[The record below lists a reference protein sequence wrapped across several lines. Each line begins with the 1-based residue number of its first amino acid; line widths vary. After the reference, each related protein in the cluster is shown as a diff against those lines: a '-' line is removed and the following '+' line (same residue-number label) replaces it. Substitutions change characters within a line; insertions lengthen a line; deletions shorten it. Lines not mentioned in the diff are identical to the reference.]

1 MNDKEFCLEALKRL
15 IPDTSWWGESNHDS
29 DSVKNL
35 DLLSNMIDMM
45 IESLSEYSYV
55 LEGNKGNG
63 SYEEIARKKREIIKG
78 LKTWVDEYFE
88 DFGDK

>member
-1 MNDKEFCLEALKRL
+1 MNDKEFILEALNRL

-45 IESLSEYSYV
+45 IEALMEYSYV
-55 LEGNKGNG
+55 PEGFRND
-63 SYEEIARKKREIIKG
+63 SYEEIARKKREIING

>member
-1 MNDKEFCLEALKRL
+1 MNDKEFVIEALKRL

-29 DSVKNL
+29 ESVNNL

-55 LEGNKGNG
+55 PEGNKGNG

-78 LKTWVDEYFE
+78 LKTRLDEYSE
-88 DFGDK
+88 DFGDN

>member
-1 MNDKEFCLEALKRL
+1 MNDKEFVIEALNRL

-45 IESLSEYSYV
+45 IEILMEYSYV
-55 LEGNKGNG
+55 PEGFRND

>member
-1 MNDKEFCLEALKRL
+1 MNDKEFVLEALNRL

-29 DSVKNL
+29 ESVKNL
-35 DLLSNMIDMM
+35 DLLSDMFDMM
-45 IESLSEYSYV
+45 IEILMEYSYV
-55 LEGNKGNG
+55 PDGFRND

>member
-1 MNDKEFCLEALKRL
+1 MNDKEFVLEALKRL

-29 DSVKNL
+29 ESVKNL
-35 DLLSNMIDMM
+35 DLLSNMIDVM
-45 IESLSEYSYV
+45 IESLMEYSYV
-55 LEGNKGNG
+55 PEGFRNY

>member
-1 MNDKEFCLEALKRL
+1 MNDKEFVIEALKRL
-15 IPDTSWWGESNHDS
+15 IPDTSWWGDSNHDS

-45 IESLSEYSYV
+45 IEILMEYSYV
-55 LEGNKGNG
+55 PEGFRND
-63 SYEEIARKKREIIKG
+63 SYEEIARKKREIING
-78 LKTWVDEYFE
+78 LKTWVDEYFG

>member
-1 MNDKEFCLEALKRL
+1 MNDKEFLLEALKRL
-15 IPDTSWWGESNHDS
+15 IPDTSWWGESSHDS
-29 DSVKNL
+29 ESVKNL

-45 IESLSEYSYV
+45 IEILMEYSYV
-55 LEGNKGNG
+55 PEGFRND

>member
-1 MNDKEFCLEALKRL
+1 MNDKEFILEALNRL

-45 IESLSEYSYV
+45 IEALMEYSYV
-55 LEGNKGNG
+55 PEGFRND

>member
-1 MNDKEFCLEALKRL
+1 MNDKEFVLEALKRL

-29 DSVKNL
+29 ESVKNL

-45 IESLSEYSYV
+45 IEILMEYSYV
-55 LEGNKGNG
+55 PEGFRND
-63 SYEEIARKKREIIKG
+63 SYEEIARKKRKIIKG

>member
-1 MNDKEFCLEALKRL
+1 MNDKEFVLEALNRL

-29 DSVKNL
+29 DSMKNL

-45 IESLSEYSYV
+45 IEVLMEYSYV
-55 LEGNKGNG
+55 PEGFRND
-63 SYEEIARKKREIIKG
+63 SYEEIARKKRENLKG
-78 LKTWVDEYFE
+78 LKTWADEYFE

>member
-1 MNDKEFCLEALKRL
+1 MNDKEFVLEALKRL

-29 DSVKNL
+29 ESVKNL

-55 LEGNKGNG
+55 PEGNKWNC
-63 SYEEIARKKREIIKG
+63 SYEEIAMKKRYIIKG
-78 LKTWVDEYFE
+78 LKTYFDEYFE

>member
-1 MNDKEFCLEALKRL
+1 MNDKEFVLEALKRL

-45 IESLSEYSYV
+45 IEVLMEYSYV
-55 LEGNKGNG
+55 PEGFRNY

>member
-1 MNDKEFCLEALKRL
+1 MNDKEIVLEALNRL
-15 IPDTSWWGESNHDS
+15 IPDTSWWGESSHDS
-29 DSVKNL
+29 ESVKNL

-55 LEGNKGNG
+55 PEGNKGNG
-63 SYEEIARKKREIIKG
+63 SYEEIAKKKREIIKG
-78 LKTWVDEYFE
+78 LKTWVDEYFG